1 MNRRIYFAGSIR
13 GGREDA
19 GLYKRII
26 DYINKT
32 DIVVTEHIG
41 KADMSMKSQTLMSD
55 ACIYERDTKWLES
68 CDLLIAECTCPS
80 LGVGYE
86 LAYAEAHGI
95 PAYVFYNGLRSNISA
110 MLNGNPYFTVV
121 PYENEEELYQ
131 ILDDILNLNVDCA
144 SLITVD
150 SENKQIVE
158 KLKRD
163 GISCIEKGEYT
174 LMNIILANSKEA
186 IDKVHLLSLR
196 QNDRRKLVLLQT
208 SNIFEVDEKEM
219 FDAILSFPNGSNTYE
234 EIKSFLYC
242 IRNLLEIHW
251 IISVDFHDFYSVIKG
266 KNIISMQRFTYRK
279 DIEEALYKLNYNRDN
294 KQKKYIFAI
303 SGVRNQEEGL
313 RQIQA
318 FDKYLSE
325 KIFIKESDFCYNI
338 IPYGMKQVFL
348 LTATSY

>member
-41 KADMSMKSQTLMSD
+41 QADMSMKSQTLMSD

-158 KLKRD
+158 KLKQD

-174 LMNIILANSKEA
+174 IMNIILANSKEA

-318 FDKYLSE
+318 FDKYLYE
-325 KIFIKESDFCYNI
+325 RIFIKESDFCYNI
-338 IPYGMKQVFL
+338 IPYGMKQVIL

>member
-19 GLYKRII
+19 DLYKRII

-41 KADMSMKSQTLMSD
+41 QADMSMKSQTLMSD

-158 KLKRD
+158 KLKQD

-196 QNDRRKLVLLQT
+196 QTFLFHQLQICLKFVGGL
-208 SNIFEVDEKEM
+208 IFSYH

-242 IRNLLEIHW
+242 IRNILEIHW

-279 DIEEALYKLNYNRDN
+279 DIEEALYKLNYNRDK

-338 IPYGMKQVFL
+338 IPYGMKQVIL